1 MAKITIGFSLA
12 LVLIGVISYVATGM
26 EHVTALIPA
35 FLGVPILILGVL
47 ALNEGRRKHAM
58 HAAVVLALLGLLG
71 TLRGLTQLPA
81 LLSGADVARP
91 AAVVAQSLTA
101 VLCAIFIALA
111 VRSFMNARRGA
122 P

>member
-1 MAKITIGFSLA
+1 MAKITIGFGLA
-12 LVLIGVISYVATGM
+12 LILIGVIGYVATGM

-35 FLGVPILILGVL
+35 FLGVPICMLGAL

-58 HAAVVLALLGLLG
+58 HVAVAIALLGLLG
-71 TLRGLTQLPA
+71 TLRGLMQLPA

-91 AAVVAQSLTA
+91 AAVMAQALTA

-111 VRSFMNARRGA
+111 VKSFMNARRGA